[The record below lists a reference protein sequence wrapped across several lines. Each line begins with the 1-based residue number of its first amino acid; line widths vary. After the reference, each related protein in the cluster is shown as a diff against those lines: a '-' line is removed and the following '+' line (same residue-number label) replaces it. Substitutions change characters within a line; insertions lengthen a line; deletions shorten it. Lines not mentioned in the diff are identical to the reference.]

1 MDYQWVPCASCFKR
15 LVPLVLGARLT
26 LAAAP
31 CPAWPADRQ
40 QGKTTSLSKII
51 AALMLGSP
59 AGGNLV
65 FVYSACPACPWFP
78 GVPGVLPADP
88 PQAPASTAPPK

>member
-1 MDYQWVPCASCFKR
+1 MGARSRPPRAGF
-15 LVPLVLGARLT
+15 GARLT

-31 CPAWPADRQ
+31 CPSWRVDRQ

-65 FVYSACPACPWFP
+65 FVYSASLRASP
-78 GVPGVLPADP
+78 VRLPLFSSVSGGA
-88 PQAPASTAPPK
+88 AGC

>member
-1 MDYQWVPCASCFKR
+1 MDHQWVPAAAR
-15 LVPLVLGARLT
+15 RRALTLGPRLT

-31 CPAWPADRQ
+31 FPSWRVDRQ

-65 FVYSACPACPWFP
+65 FVYSACPRATPLFVS
-78 GVPGVLPADP
+78 GTLVGA
-88 PQAPASTAPPK
+88 AGS